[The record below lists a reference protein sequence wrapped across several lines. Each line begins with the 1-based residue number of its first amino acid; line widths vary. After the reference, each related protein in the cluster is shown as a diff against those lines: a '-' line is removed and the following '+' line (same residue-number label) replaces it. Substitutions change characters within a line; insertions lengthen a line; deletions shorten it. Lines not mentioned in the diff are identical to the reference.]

1 MFKKSARFSLRHI
14 GGIKYEASV
23 LKLVT
28 GKYGARYGE
37 PKDFKPAKTIAWQK
51 NPAAIPKN
59 PATNAKIIYKN
70 LYILKVNPIEKS
82 GIAKEQIPVIATII
96 INIGLTKFALTAASP
111 QY

>member
-1 MFKKSARFSLRHI
+1 MNLDLINNTQITFSSI
-14 GGIKYEASV
+14 ITE
-23 LKLVT
+23 
-28 GKYGARYGE
+28 
-37 PKDFKPAKTIAWQK
+37 
-51 NPAAIPKN
+51 
-59 PATNAKIIYKN
+59 IIYKN